1 MRPFEVQTSALTF
14 APASW
19 AGHPAGALWTP
30 GRLPPD
36 ELSPKVDG
44 GVRKRN
50 LVAALGAYLALQP
63 PTPSADGKLTP
74 HELMRMPWRVPR
86 VLSAPSASKKWSSPA
101 EGPGDAPGPRD
112 GKSASPPP
120 RASGVFLDPSRGGL
134 CTPGPRGPPS
144 PRLPPGC
151 SQAQREEASCPEA
164 ATPSWGACPSGRG
177 LSPLKPSAVAQLHGS
192 AEDGETRG
200 RPRPP
205 ACAARSVLQI
215 ESQGFGPAGLLLSR
229 TSPLPWSDAA
239 QIPGS
244 PCSHPKPSETAGAPC
259 GPQRGAR
266 SAGGSQSRRGGPA
279 VLLPGA
285 PRGSQGRGRVLL
297 LPGAPRG
304 LPLPGAGARGP
315 GLLLRQQ
322 PLSESSSTSGQLRRA
337 ATSPKI
343 PKRQHPA

>member
-1 MRPFEVQTSALTF
+1 MRPFEAQTSALTF

-101 EGPGDAPGPRD
+101 EGPGDAPGPRE

-120 RASGVFLDPSRGGL
+120 RASGVFPAPSRGGL

-151 SQAQREEASCPEA
+151 SQAQREEAACPEA

-192 AEDGETRG
+192 AGEDGETRG
-200 RPRPP
+200 RPGLQLARLAVFCKLNPKALDPP
-205 ACAARSVLQI
+205 ACFCRAPPHCRGQTRPRSRVRLAPTRSRRRLRGPPAAR
-215 ESQGFGPAGLLLSR
+215 
-229 TSPLPWSDAA
+229 
-239 QIPGS
+239 
-244 PCSHPKPSETAGAPC
+244 KGARAP
-259 GPQRGAR
+259 RGALR
-266 SAGGSQSRRGGPA
+266 AGG
-279 VLLPGA
+279 GA
-285 PRGSQGRGRVLL
+285 PRCSSPG

-304 LPLPGAGARGP
+304 LLLPGAGARGP

-343 PKRQHPA
+343 PKRQYPA